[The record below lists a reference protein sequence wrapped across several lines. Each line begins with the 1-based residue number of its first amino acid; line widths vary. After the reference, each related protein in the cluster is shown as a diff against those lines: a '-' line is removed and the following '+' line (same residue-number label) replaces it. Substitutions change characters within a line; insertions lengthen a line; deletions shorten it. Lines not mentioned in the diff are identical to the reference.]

1 MLFAVGHLL
10 GSLLG
15 VHGELFAHGS
25 QDNDVGVL
33 LFGAEKLLNLFA
45 NLAFGHLDIILGGTI
60 VGHEGQETIVSDV
73 EQLVFTT
80 DDVGDVHVVG
90 GWAEIF
96 QLFAGEDIEGNQ
108 MDLGVTVLSSLRG
121 RHVDDLA
128 WAVLDDDETVLSQ
141 GGTLERIGG

>member
-1 MLFAVGHLL
+1 
-10 GSLLG
+10 
-15 VHGELFAHGS
+15 
-25 QDNDVGVL
+25 
-33 LFGAEKLLNLFA
+33 
-45 NLAFGHLDIILGGTI
+45 
-60 VGHEGQETIVSDV
+60 
-73 EQLVFTT
+73 
-80 DDVGDVHVVG
+80 VG

-141 GGTLERIGG
+141 GGTLERIGGRSTGITGSLEGVLVLEDGSQIGWCALIPFCKGE